1 MFPILLSPEI
11 EIVANGHIGHIGP
24 KNHPAEEVIYTKIG

>member
-1 MFPILLSPEI
+1 MLPILLSPEI
-11 EIVANGHIGHIGP
+11 EIVANGHIGP